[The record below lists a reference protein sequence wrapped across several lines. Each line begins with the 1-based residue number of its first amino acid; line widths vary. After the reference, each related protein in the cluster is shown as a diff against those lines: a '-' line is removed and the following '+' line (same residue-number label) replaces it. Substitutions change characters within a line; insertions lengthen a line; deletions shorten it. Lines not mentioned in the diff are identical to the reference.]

1 MYEDTTRVVKCDMRD
16 GARISDRHRS
26 ARLLFAEELRA
37 GHLDESYLD
46 RAEVSAAVATRPV
59 PPGPVRKLQR
69 LAMKRGARH
78 FEQGNL
84 APLAAARE
92 AVLGEAAAGPPRFL
106 VRVDEFPLAGAFDV
120 SDRHLEDLD
129 RFHAIMGEAGIPYLM
144 AVSCGVARDYLD
156 PSATD
161 SRPLSDGEL
170 AALGRLRD
178 DGVAFAQHGFDH
190 RTRDARPRHRSE
202 LVGLSPA
209 SLRELLDTGAERLAG
224 AGIATS
230 AFVPPFNRFE
240 AGQYDVLAQRFEI
253 VCGGPESVAL
263 FGYHRTPLWRG
274 EAVYMPAYEPFY
286 GRAAPVLEA
295 VERAVAAQAALWI
308 PVVLHLSWEADS
320 DWADLKR
327 LAHRLAGHARP
338 WDELARTARPAP

>member
-1 MYEDTTRVVKCDMRD
+1 MRD

-37 GHLDESYLD
+37 GRVDERALD
-46 RAEVSAAVATRPV
+46 RPEVSAAVAGRPV
-59 PPGPVRKLQR
+59 PPAPVRKLQR
-69 LAMKRGARH
+69 LAMKRGAH
-78 FEQGNL
+78 DFERRNL
-84 APLAAARE
+84 RPLAAARE
-92 AVLGEAAAGPPRFL
+92 AVLGEEAAGPPRFL
-106 VRVDEFPLAGAFDV
+106 VRVDEFPLAGTFETSPRQV
-120 SDRHLEDLD
+120 EDLD
-129 RFHAIMGEAGIPYLM
+129 RFHAIMGEAGVPYLM
-144 AVSCGVARDYLD
+144 AVTCGVARDYLD
-156 PSATD
+156 PSAD
-161 SRPLSDGEL
+161 GSRPLSDSEL

-190 RTRDARPRHRSE
+190 RTRDARARHRSE
-202 LVGLSPA
+202 LVGLTPEG
-209 SLRELLDTGAERLAG
+209 LLELLDAGAERLAE

-240 AGQYDVLAQRFEI
+240 ARQYEPLAERFEI

-274 EAVYMPAYEPFY
+274 EAIYMPAYEPFY
-286 GRAAPVLEA
+286 GRAAALSEA
-295 VERAVAAQAALWI
+295 VERAVAAQVALWI

-327 LAHRLAGHARP
+327 LAQRLSGHARA
-338 WDELARTARPAP
+338 WGELVRTAHPAP